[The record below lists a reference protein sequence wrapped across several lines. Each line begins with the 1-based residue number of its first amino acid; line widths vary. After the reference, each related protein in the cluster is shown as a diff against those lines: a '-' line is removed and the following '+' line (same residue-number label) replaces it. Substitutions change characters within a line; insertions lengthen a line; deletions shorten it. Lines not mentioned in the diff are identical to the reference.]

1 VNHSSISDIRSL
13 LETEGIALKKR
24 FGQNFLVDDNVR
36 RRIADLAIE
45 MYNREG
51 EGELWEVGPGIGSI
65 TDLLVETA
73 IPLRLFEIDH
83 GIIGILRRRYGNTPP
98 IEEGDFIETGVS
110 AFRRGNV
117 PAMICGNLPYAAAS
131 SIIARIIET
140 PIPVRTM
147 AFMVQT
153 ELADRLRA
161 KVGTKDYSA
170 LSVLVQNH
178 YATTVA
184 FHVSGG
190 AFFPRPQVG
199 STVIVM
205 EESGS
210 LSPETRRT
218 TSRVARTAFSQRR
231 KALRNSLREYAEAM
245 EIAGIDAGLRPEN
258 LTPADFVSIAK
269 ASMRGSTPS

>member
-1 VNHSSISDIRSL
+1 MNHNSISDIRSL

-24 FGQNFLVDDNVR
+24 FGQNFLVDEGIR
-36 RRIADLAIE
+36 RRIADLVIE
-45 MYNREG
+45 IYNRIEG
-51 EGELWEVGPGIGSI
+51 GELWEVGPGVGSI
-65 TDLLVETA
+65 TDLLVDA
-73 IPLRLFEIDH
+73 ALPLRLFEIDR
-83 GIIGILRRRYGNTPP
+83 GIVEILRKRYGATPP
-98 IEEGDFIETGVS
+98 IEVGDFIDTGVS

-117 PAMICGNLPYAAAS
+117 PAIICGNLPYAAAS

-153 ELADRLRA
+153 ELAARLRG

-178 YATTVA
+178 YTTSVV

-199 STVIVM
+199 SSVIVM
-205 EESGS
+205 EESGT
-210 LSPETRRT
+210 LTPEMRRT

-231 KALRNSLREYAEAM
+231 KALRNSLRDYAEAM
-245 EIAGIDAGLRPEN
+245 EAAGIDPSLRPEN
-258 LTPADFVSIAK
+258 LTPADFVSIAE